1 MIFESDQLK
10 ALEAPL
16 DRSSVRQREAW
27 KGGPKLD
34 YIEGWHAIAEANRI
48 FGFDGWERRTI
59 EMTEV
64 RPPELIKN
72 SKGNEL
78 WHIGYMARVRI
89 IVHRMLVQEG
99 ARPAMVR
106 VVREGTGFGSG
117 ISKDLGDAIESAI
130 KEAET
135 DAMKR
140 GLMTFGNPFGLALYD
155 KEQSNVADTHA
166 DERDNLIKMINGCTQ
181 LADLEALGT
190 RCKTFA
196 ENGAPEPYIR
206 QVRNAYSQKKGT
218 YDNARAA

>member
-1 MIFESDQLK
+1 MIFDKDQIDK
-10 ALEAPL
+10 LEAPL
-16 DRSSVRQREAW
+16 DRSKVSQREAW
-27 KGGPKLD
+27 KGGPRLD

-48 FGFDGWERRTI
+48 FGFDGWERRTVD
-59 EMTEV
+59 MTEV

-72 SKGNEL
+72 HKDVEL
-78 WHIGYMARVRI
+78 WHVGYMARVRI
-89 IVHRMLVQEG
+89 IVHQMIEQEA

-106 VVREGTGFGSG
+106 TVREGTGFGSG

-155 KEQSNVADTHA
+155 KAQSNVVDIHA
-166 DERDNLIKMINGCTQ
+166 HERDELIKLIQSCTQ
-181 LADLEALGT
+181 LVDLEALGT

-196 ENGAPEPYIR
+196 EDGAPDNYVR
-206 QVRNAYSQKKGT
+206 QVRSAYASKKGA
-218 YDNARAA
+218 YENARAA

>member
-1 MIFESDQLK
+1 MIFGKDQIEALK
-10 ALEAPL
+10 APL
-16 DRSSVRQREAW
+16 DRSKVSQREAW

-72 SKGNEL
+72 HKGAEL
-78 WHIGYMARVRI
+78 WHVGYMARVRV
-89 IVHRMLVQEG
+89 IVHQMIEQEG

-106 VVREGTGFGSG
+106 TVREGTGFGSG

-140 GLMTFGNPFGLALYD
+140 ALMTFGNPFGLALYD
-155 KEQSNVADTHA
+155 KAQSNVVDGHA
-166 DERDNLIKMINGCTQ
+166 EERDTLIKLIQGCTQ
-181 LADLEALGT
+181 LVDLEALGT

-196 ENGAPEPYIR
+196 ENGAPTHLVD
-206 QVRNAYSQKKGT
+206 QVRTAYQAKKAT
-218 YDNARAA
+218 YENARAA